1 MHGIGAPNCKI
12 LRKISFFSLTFR
24 IMDVAAPKAK
34 QPPAYGLQKQNKR
47 LKRKPQPPESYLYIY
62 GRPLCAP
69 DISVRLVGVGG
80 QKA

>member
-34 QPPAYGLQKQNKR
+34 QPPAYGLQKRNKR
-47 LKRKPQPPESYLYIY
+47 LKNKSFNRLRVIYIFMDVPYVPQINEIIL
-62 GRPLCAP
+62 
-69 DISVRLVGVGG
+69 
-80 QKA
+80 